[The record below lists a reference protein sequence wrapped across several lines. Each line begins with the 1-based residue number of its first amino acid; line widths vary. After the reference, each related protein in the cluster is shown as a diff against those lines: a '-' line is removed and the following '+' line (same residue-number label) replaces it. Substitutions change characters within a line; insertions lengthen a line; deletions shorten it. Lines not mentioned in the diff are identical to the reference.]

1 MYSTFYDTFIN
12 ARADV
17 AISHYTTM
25 VQYYFLY
32 SLHWALDLSGLF
44 TTLQV
49 CALKHHHFY
58 PPSFSEIHFTL
69 FFADLTF
76 LDATLSDIHQYLSV
90 SD

>member
-1 MYSTFYDTFIN
+1 MRELKWQYHITQLWYNIIFYIHCTGHW
-12 ARADV
+12 
-17 AISHYTTM
+17 ISLAY
-25 VQYYFLY
+25 L
-32 SLHWALDLSGLF
+32 
-44 TTLQV
+44 LQV